1 MTCSPRNPN
10 IKHRK
15 AVEWQRKIVLSY
27 IDQPAAQ
34 LARSVKL
41 FLEKGTTDRINSV
54 SSLAA
59 MWRRPTI
66 NMKRITISILC
77 LSVVAVS
84 AFAED
89 NSTPAADNSA
99 RNKRD
104 RSGETQ
110 TSGDQSNSSPDI
122 KTTAAIRSAIMHD
135 DSLSV
140 MAKNVKIVAENGA
153 VTLRGPVKSAAEKA
167 KIAQL
172 AQNAAQGAKIDNQ
185 VEVKASE

>member
-1 MTCSPRNPN
+1 MQN
-10 IKHRK
+10 IFPAQRLDHL
-15 AVEWQRKIVLSY
+15 VERRAGDTVNLS
-27 IDQPAAQ
+27 
-34 LARSVKL
+34 
-41 FLEKGTTDRINSV
+41 

-59 MWRRPTI
+59 MRRRPTK

-77 LSVVAVS
+77 LSVIAVS

-99 RNKRD
+99 RNQRD

-110 TSGDQSNSSPDI
+110 TSGDQSNNSPDI
-122 KTTAAIRSAIMHD
+122 KTTAAIRRAIMHD
-135 DSLSV
+135 DSLSM
-140 MAKNVKIVAENGA
+140 MAKNVKIVAENGE
-153 VTLRGPVKSAAEKA
+153 VTLRGPVKSTAEKA

-185 VEVKASE
+185 LEVKASE

>member
-1 MTCSPRNPN
+1 MDTVN
-10 IKHRK
+10 
-15 AVEWQRKIVLSY
+15 
-27 IDQPAAQ
+27 
-34 LARSVKL
+34 
-41 FLEKGTTDRINSV
+41 FV
-54 SSLAA
+54 SSFAA
-59 MWRRPTI
+59 LRRRPTI

-77 LSVVAVS
+77 LSIVAAS

-99 RNKRD
+99 RNQRD
-104 RSGETQ
+104 RSGESQ

-122 KTTAAIRSAIMHD
+122 KTTAAIRRAIMHD
-135 DSLSV
+135 DSLSM

-167 KIAQL
+167 KIAEL

-185 VEVKASE
+185 LEVKASE

>member
-1 MTCSPRNPN
+1 MQN
-10 IKHRK
+10 IPP
-15 AVEWQRKIVLSY
+15 EQRLDIIV
-27 IDQPAAQ
+27 
-34 LARSVKL
+34 
-41 FLEKGTTDRINSV
+41 EKGAVDTVNLL

-59 MWRRPTI
+59 IRRRPTI

-89 NSTPAADNSA
+89 NSTPADNSG
-99 RNKRD
+99 RNTRD

-122 KTTAAIRSAIMHD
+122 KTTAAIRSAIIHD

-153 VTLRGPVKSAAEKA
+153 VTLRGPVKSASEKA
-167 KIAQL
+167 KIAHL
-172 AQNAAQGAKIDNQ
+172 AQNAAQGVKIDNQ
-185 VEVKASE
+185 IEVKASE

>member
-1 MTCSPRNPN
+1 MR
-10 IKHRK
+10 
-15 AVEWQRKIVLSY
+15 
-27 IDQPAAQ
+27 
-34 LARSVKL
+34 
-41 FLEKGTTDRINSV
+41 
-54 SSLAA
+54 
-59 MWRRPTI
+59 RRPTT
-66 NMKRITISILC
+66 NMKRIIISILC
-77 LSVVAVS
+77 LPVVAVS

-99 RNKRD
+99 RNQRD

-135 DSLSV
+135 DSLSM

-185 VEVKASE
+185 IEVKASE

>member
-1 MTCSPRNPN
+1 MQN
-10 IKHRK
+10 ILPEQRLDILVEKR
-15 AVEWQRKIVLSY
+15 AVDTVN
-27 IDQPAAQ
+27 
-34 LARSVKL
+34 
-41 FLEKGTTDRINSV
+41 FV
-54 SSLAA
+54 SRLAA
-59 MWRRPTI
+59 MRRRPTTD
-66 NMKRITISILC
+66 MKRITISILC
-77 LSVVAVS
+77 LSLVAVS

-99 RNKRD
+99 RNQRD

-122 KTTAAIRSAIMHD
+122 KTSAAIRRAIMHD
-135 DSLSV
+135 DSLSM

-185 VEVKASE
+185 LEVKASE

>member
-1 MTCSPRNPN
+1 MQN
-10 IKHRK
+10 IPP
-15 AVEWQRKIVLSY
+15 EQRLDILV
-27 IDQPAAQ
+27 
-34 LARSVKL
+34 
-41 FLEKGTTDRINSV
+41 EKGAVDTVNLL

-59 MWRRPTI
+59 IQRRPTI

-84 AFAED
+84 AFAQD

-99 RNKRD
+99 RNQRD

-122 KTTAAIRSAIMHD
+122 KTTAAIRRAIMHD
-135 DSLSV
+135 DSLST

-185 VEVKASE
+185 LEVKASE

>member
-1 MTCSPRNPN
+1 MDT
-10 IKHRK
+10 
-15 AVEWQRKIVLSY
+15 
-27 IDQPAAQ
+27 
-34 LARSVKL
+34 
-41 FLEKGTTDRINSV
+41 INFV

-59 MWRRPTI
+59 MRRTTI

-99 RNKRD
+99 RNQRD

-122 KTTAAIRSAIMHD
+122 KTTAAIRRAIMHD
-135 DSLSV
+135 DSLST

-167 KIAQL
+167 KIVQL
-172 AQNAAQGAKIDNQ
+172 AQNAAQGVKIDNQ
-185 VEVKASE
+185 IEVKGSE